1 MSLFTRIA
9 GALWRRD
16 GAATDMADE
25 IAFHIEERTRENL
38 ARGMSP
44 EAAREDARQRF
55 GNTAIVMD
63 RTRDADVVGWLD
75 TLVRDT
81 LHAFRG
87 LRRRPALVCTTLL
100 VLGLGIGATSAIFS
114 VVDSVLLKPLAIA
127 DPDRVV
133 TIQEQR
139 KGEGI
144 GGNPA
149 RLRDYRARLHTI
161 APLAGTYGEALTLTG
176 RGDPERVLMLRTFG
190 PILGVLGTSPRLGRG
205 FTADEEAG
213 NGSPVVLLTHAFW
226 QRRFGGDPAVVG
238 QALTMNGTAYT
249 VIGVLPAEASYPE
262 GYAFVSP
269 ASASFQ
275 NAGRDGGNYFGIA
288 GRLAPG
294 ASLEAA
300 RSEVQEVARD
310 FAREFPATDEDL
322 TATVRSLQASETADA
337 REPLLALLGAVALV
351 LVIACVNTASLLLAR
366 AAERRHEAAIRT
378 ALGAGRASLI
388 RLYLLESGW
397 LALGGGLVGL
407 LLAWLGVPLLRQVLP
422 AELPRLASAS
432 LDWRVTLFAVIAA
445 VLCGLAAGL
454 VPALLA
460 AREGVTHQA
469 LRDGG
474 RSTAGPRRLLAR
486 QVLVAAQV
494 AVSMLLLVGA
504 ALLGRSLYRMRGMP
518 TGVRAEQVLAVRLE
532 YPWDTETNVLHA
544 RFAAALAELA
554 ALPGVRAAGFTDRLP
569 LEGQSQSRP
578 IRLERGEAPGVEA
591 LGDRSISLRAVD
603 PEYFGVLGI
612 PLLEGRVWQNPV
624 GTAAPREVVVNR
636 TFARRFLPPGQ
647 AIGARFT
654 FSVKPRPG
662 EVPEWYEVVGVAGDV
677 RQEPRQAEQPP
688 ELWLPYQAT
697 YWPIGRIL
705 LRFEGD
711 PAALT
716 GAVRA
721 TLLRLD
727 PGHVIDG
734 IATLPAELRVAT
746 AESRV
751 RTWLV
756 VVFALAALVL
766 SAIGLYGVLAS
777 DVAQRRQEI
786 GVRLALGADPARL
799 RWMVIRQGGMV
810 ALAGLGAG
818 ALGAVALARFLANLL
833 YGVRATDVIAFALA
847 AAALGVVSFLASW
860 IPAARAARLDPV
872 ITLRRE

>member
-1 MSLFTRIA
+1 MSLFSRIA

-16 GAATDMADE
+16 RTAADLADE
-25 IAFHIEERTRENL
+25 ITFHIEERTRENL
-38 ARGMSP
+38 ARGMTP
-44 EAAREDARQRF
+44 EAARADARQRF

-75 TLVRDT
+75 ALVRDT
-81 LHAFRG
+81 LQAFRS
-87 LRRRPALVCTTLL
+87 LRRRPGLVITTLL

-133 TIQEQR
+133 TIAEQR
-139 KGEGI
+139 KGEAI

-149 RLRDYRARLHTI
+149 RLRDYQARLHTV
-161 APLAGTYGEALTLTG
+161 APLAGSYGEALTLTG
-176 RGDPERVLMLRTFG
+176 RGDPERVLMLRSFG
-190 PILGVLGTSPRLGRG
+190 PILDVLGTAPPLGRG
-205 FTADEEAG
+205 FTRDEETG
-213 NGSPVVLLTHAFW
+213 NGAPVLLVTHAFW
-226 QRRFGGDPAVVG
+226 QRRFGGDPALVG
-238 QALTMNGTAYT
+238 QALTLNGTAYT
-249 VIGVLPAEASYPE
+249 VIGVLPAEANYPE

-269 ASASFQ
+269 ANAGFQ
-275 NAGRDGGNYFGIA
+275 NAGRDGGNYFGLV

-300 RSEVQEVARD
+300 RSEVQAVARD
-310 FAREFPATDEDL
+310 FAREFPATDEGMA
-322 TATVRSLQASETADA
+322 ATVLSLQDSETAGA

-378 ALGAGRASLI
+378 ALGAGRGSLI

-397 LALGGGLVGL
+397 LALGGGLIGL

-432 LDWRVTLFAVIAA
+432 LDWRVTLFAASAA

-532 YPWDTETNVLHA
+532 YPWDTDPRVLHA
-544 RFAAALAELA
+544 RFATALTELS
-554 ALPGVRAAGFTDRLP
+554 ALPGVRAAGLTDRVP
-569 LEGQSQSRP
+569 LEGESQSRP
-578 IRLERGEAPGVEA
+578 IRLERGDVPGTEA

-603 PEYFGVLGI
+603 PGYFGVLGI
-612 PLLEGRVWQNPV
+612 PVLEGRVWRDPV
-624 GTAAPREVVVNR
+624 GTEPPREVVVNR
-636 TFARRFLPPGQ
+636 AFARRFLPPGQ
-647 AIGARFT
+647 AIGTRFT
-654 FSVKPRPG
+654 FSVKPKPG

-677 RQEPRQAEQPP
+677 RREPRQQEQPP
-688 ELWLPYQAT
+688 EFWMPYQAT

-711 PAALT
+711 PAPLT
-716 GAVRA
+716 SAVRS

-756 VVFALAALVL
+756 ALFALAALLL

-786 GVRLALGADPARL
+786 GVRLALGADPVRL
-799 RWMVIRQGGMV
+799 RWMVIRQGGVV
-810 ALAGLGAG
+810 ALAGLAV
-818 ALGAVALARFLANLL
+818 GAVSAAGLARFLANLL
-833 YGVRATDVIAFALA
+833 YGVSATDVVAFALA
-847 AAALGVVSFLASW
+847 ALALGVVSFLASW
-860 IPAARAARLDPV
+860 IPAGRAARLDPV
-872 ITLRRE
+872 TALRRE